1 MKAGH
6 FVGINWDK
14 RRVVINDE
22 FLMMEEFMEQ
32 YGVKETK
39 DLIWID
45 ILIHEEW
52 NSRLSEAE
60 LKKAV
65 RDLQVKVQQDTAD
78 KLRVLFNGPG
88 GNNPSVSSIARNT
101 NLFEPRGPMMG
112 DF

>member
-6 FVGINWDK
+6 FVGVNWNK

-22 FLMMEEFMEQ
+22 HMMMEEFMEKF
-32 YGVKETK
+32 GVEDTK
-39 DLIWID
+39 DLTWIEP
-45 ILIHEEW
+45 LIHEEW
-52 NSRLSEAE
+52 NSRLSEE
-60 LKKAV
+60 EMGKSILG
-65 RDLQVKVQQDTAD
+65 LQKKVQQDTAD

-88 GNNPSVSSIARNT
+88 GNNPSACSIARNT